1 MREIREIREQLLSED
16 IDVLEQSL
24 RFASARSEQEAER
37 GKAAEARATAML
49 AILGILA
56 GFIVPLVGA
65 VEATES
71 DSKWSLLALFLGSLL
86 FLVKGLYNAMRV
98 LGVSKMH
105 RLEIDTVFDFQP
117 LARSDALREE
127 IAGLIW
133 EYRKA
138 IQPNTE
144 KLFRLHRCQRSG
156 LLAIISFMIF
166 GVLLLAEREEWLQL
180 PLWAACAL
188 AVLATLLL
196 AFGDKL
202 FERLSIWGNTKKA
215 PAAKP
220 PEAKETP
227 SPDPRKDGI
236 AAPR

>member
-1 MREIREIREQLLSED
+1 MREILEIREQLVSED

-24 RFASARSEQEAER
+24 RFASARGAQEAER

-56 GFIVPLVGA
+56 GFIVPLVGTI
-65 VEATES
+65 EAAKG
-71 DSKWSLLALFLGSLL
+71 DGKWTLLVLFLGSLL
-86 FLVKGLYNAMRV
+86 FLVKGLYNAVRV
-98 LGVSKMH
+98 LGVSKMY

-138 IQPNTE
+138 VQPNTE

-156 LLAIISFMIF
+156 LIAIIFFMLFGIF
-166 GVLLLAEREEWLQL
+166 LLAAREKWLQV
-180 PLWAACAL
+180 PLWAAGAL
-188 AVLATLLL
+188 GVLAALLL
-196 AFGDKL
+196 VFGDNI
-202 FERLSIWGNTKKA
+202 FERLGIWGTTKKMA
-215 PAAKP
+215 PATKP
-220 PEAKETP
+220 PEAKETTV
-227 SPDPRKDGI
+227 S
-236 AAPR
+236 